1 MSLVARHLEANG
13 IPTLIIGSA
22 IDIVEHARVPRYLH
36 VDFPLGN
43 PCGRPYDRAMQEEIL
58 GHALGWFTNASEKQ
72 WLARSPVEWSH
83 DQSWRDDYSRVN
95 DSNREELRQRGEARR
110 RQQEQAKGSGAER
123 SGMISEA

>member
-1 MSLVARHLEANG
+1 VSLVARHLEANG

-83 DQSWRDDYSRVN
+83 DQSWRDDYSRVD
-95 DSNREELRQRGEARR
+95 DSNKEELRQRGEARR
-110 RQQEQAKGSGAER
+110 RQQEEAKRSGAER
-123 SGMISEA
+123 SGMISET

>member
-43 PCGRPYDRAMQEEIL
+43 PCGRPYDRAMQKEIL
-58 GHALGWFTNASEKQ
+58 VHALGWFTDASEKQ

-83 DQSWRDDYSRVN
+83 DQSWRDDYSRVD

-110 RQQEQAKGSGAER
+110 RQQEEAKRSGAER
-123 SGMISEA
+123 SGMISET